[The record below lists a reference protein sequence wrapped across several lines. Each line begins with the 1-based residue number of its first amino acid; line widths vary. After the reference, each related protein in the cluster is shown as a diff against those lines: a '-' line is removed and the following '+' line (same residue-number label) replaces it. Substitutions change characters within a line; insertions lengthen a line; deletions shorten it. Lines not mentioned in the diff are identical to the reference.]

1 MYYYIHLFDYLFADA
16 SQAEFDGVSEVKL
29 DTSGQS
35 ETVNMSLRIILH
47 FSALLMLFL

>member
-1 MYYYIHLFDYLFADA
+1 MTIRIFFLSFSDA

-35 ETVNMSLRIILH
+35 ETVNLPLQTLI
-47 FSALLMLFL
+47 SALNVVMILMQ